1 MTYSEIA
8 AQALREAA
16 QFYRVVGEQNPHVD
30 ENLQEA
36 AAAFEAIASQLDLDP
51 QALLPGDRP
60 TIH

>member
-16 QFYRVVGEQNPHVD
+16 HFYRVVGEQNPHVD
-30 ENLQEA
+30 DNLQEA
-36 AAAFEAIASQLDLDP
+36 AEAFEAIARQLDLDP
-51 QALLPGDRP
+51 QATLPDET